1 MGPVNTVL
9 CDRWGRVYG
18 LMLSL
23 ELGMLIFIYLG
34 ARSTTAL
41 NECHHMVPSVF
52 CAVAIL
58 MNSYAHHY
66 LSCGA
71 ILFYRPS
78 PSLKIPSA
86 RKDRLCMVVWP
97 I

>member
-1 MGPVNTVL
+1 M
-9 CDRWGRVYG
+9 YG

-41 NECHHMVPSVF
+41 NECHDLVPSVF

-58 MNSYAHHY
+58 INSYTHY
-66 LSCGA
+66 
-71 ILFYRPS
+71 
-78 PSLKIPSA
+78 
-86 RKDRLCMVVWP
+86 
-97 I
+97 